1 MIGASTR
8 ARLAG
13 GLVGL
18 ALALGAVSAGL
29 AESEFANLPCLD
41 IGANLQE
48 AREGFGVSESS
59 LRDALSAGLRARL
72 PRLVLDPACGDTLR
86 LIVVLA
92 SPSPDVFYGTADM
105 ALLRRAIVVDTGQFV
120 RSEVWRMTY
129 VLYGPPTGAR
139 DQLLGLVNDMLTR
152 FAADYNRS
160 TKS

>member
-1 MIGASTR
+1 MRASTR

-18 ALALGAVSAGL
+18 ALALLASGSR
-29 AESEFANLPCLD
+29 AESEFANLQCLD
-41 IGANLQE
+41 VGASLQE
-48 AREGFGVSESS
+48 TREGFGVSEAS
-59 LRDALSAGLRARL
+59 LREALSTGLRTRL
-72 PRLVLDPACGDTLR
+72 PRLLINPACGDTLR

-92 SPSPDVFYGTADM
+92 SPSPEVFYGTADM

-139 DQLLGLVNDMLTR
+139 DQLLVLVGDMLTR

>member
-1 MIGASTR
+1 MIGAGTR

-13 GLVGL
+13 GLVGMM
-18 ALALGAVSAGL
+18 LALGAASASL

-41 IGANLQE
+41 VGANLQE
-48 AREGFGVSESS
+48 TREGLGVSESS
-59 LRDALSAGLRARL
+59 LREALSAGLRTRL
-72 PRLVLDPACGDTLR
+72 PRLVINPACGDTLR